1 VIKKLTPLKI
11 LMHMHKFYEA
21 GVPRVNLIAVI

>member
-1 VIKKLTPLKI
+1 VIKKLMSLKK

-21 GVPRVNLIAVI
+21 GVPVLN

>member
-1 VIKKLTPLKI
+1 MCEQVKELIVIKKLTPLKK

-21 GVPRVNLIAVI
+21 